1 MHLTNYAVNKNNDGF
16 VQPSADSSDNN
27 EGQDDAS
34 KRSLKWFMDWFRE
47 NYGDEKAGLIWKR
60 IGTVIVRTV
69 LSILPTLGRE
79 YDQHFKSFNNIPRKF
94 TPKSYY
100 ADNLSSME
108 TSASESC
115 SKTSNSGR
123 STKQSRSDE
132 DEDHEESANNSG
144 AENEEEDEDD
154 GGGDDAENE
163 EDENGNSYPRPQDRG
178 SRCFE
183 ILGLDILIDKN
194 LKAWLIEVN
203 HLPSFGTDSP
213 LDLDIKER
221 LMQQVFQVLPTMG
234 DDEEAYAQYHK
245 EQAGKRLTQ
254 EKRLSKA
261 AIEQKEREEREKK
274 ERERKAKAKAYVLP
288 PKPKPVAEPPPVA
301 LIVPDAPPSI
311 ARVNEIKEELETIY
325 LEYCPEKV
333 SKIDKLLSKYMTREE
348 EFLQFVIEKYGVVQY
363 KKSPEPPLVVPDP
376 GFESIST
383 SASVSQQEEEN
394 SQSEEDKSVPM
405 LIPRPPSLKDAR
417 VLHRDQLCY
426 LLLLYSFKTKI
437 YTYMFL

>member
-27 EGQDDAS
+27 EGQEDAS
-34 KRSLKWFMDWFRE
+34 KRSLKWFMDWFRD
-47 NYGDEKAGLIWKR
+47 NYGDEKADLIWKR

-79 YDQHFKSFNNIPRKF
+79 YDQHFKSFNNVPNKF
-94 TPKSYY
+94 TSKSYY
-100 ADNLSSME
+100 TDNTNGME
-108 TSASESC
+108 TCTSESS
-115 SKTSNSGR
+115 SKASNSGR
-123 STKQSRSDE
+123 STKQSRSDQ
-132 DEDHEESANNSG
+132 DEDHDESAVNSG
-144 AENEEEDEDD
+144 AENEEEDDED
-154 GGGDDAENE
+154 GGGEEAETE
-163 EDENGNSYPRPQDRG
+163 EEENDSARPRPQDRG

-221 LMQQVFQVLPTMG
+221 LMQQVFQVIPTMG
-234 DDEEAYAQYHK
+234 DDEEAYSQYHK

-261 AIEQKEREEREKK
+261 ALEQKEREEREKREK
-274 ERERKAKAKAYVLP
+274 ERKAKARAFALQ
-288 PKPKPVAEPPPVA
+288 PKPKPAVPEPLPAP
-301 LIVPDAPPSI
+301 LFVPDAPPSI
-311 ARVNEIKEELETIY
+311 DRVNEIKEELETIY

-333 SKIDKLLSKYMTREE
+333 SKIDKLLSKYITREE

-363 KKSPEPPLVVPDP
+363 KKSPEPPLIAPDP
-376 GFESIST
+376 GLESIDT
-383 SASVSQQEEEN
+383 SASAAQQEEDT
-394 SQSEEDKSVPM
+394 SHSEEDKSVAT
-405 LIPRPPSLKDAR
+405 LIPRPPSLKDGR
-417 VLHRDQLCY
+417 VLSSKY
-426 LLLLYSFKTKI
+426 VLLY
-437 YTYMFL
+437 